1 MDVQLNRLGEPPHI
15 HLESY
20 EYLKDNLLK
29 CWCKLCTM
37 IEVKN
42 LWHVYNGKKAA
53 IRGVDLT
60 IGNEIVALVGP
71 NGSGKTTLAKHLNGL
86 LKPTKG
92 NVVVDGMDTREY
104 SVAELARVVGYVFQN
119 PENMFFEENVFKE
132 VSFGPKNLGLSED
145 EVETRVKWALKE
157 TNLEGYEDRSP
168 YSLSG
173 GEKQRLAIACIL
185 AMKPKYIILDEPTT
199 GLDEKNAGAIKR
211 IIRKLYSEGH
221 GILLITHEMDLV
233 LELAE
238 RVVLLYEGKKLFDG
252 AIKEFFDLDLRTYD
266 LDRPRLLDISERLG
280 MGFLRDINDFIN
292 SLGMIP

>member
-1 MDVQLNRLGEPPHI
+1 
-15 HLESY
+15 
-20 EYLKDNLLK
+20 
-29 CWCKLCTM
+29 M

-60 IGNEIVALVGP
+60 VGNEIVALVGP

-86 LKPTKG
+86 LKPTRG

-145 EVETRVKWALKE
+145 EVEARVKWALKE
-157 TNLEGYEDRSP
+157 TNLKGYEDRSP

-199 GLDEKNAGAIKR
+199 GLDEKNAEAIKR
-211 IIRKLYSEGH
+211 IIRNLYSEGH

-252 AIKEFFDLDLRTYD
+252 AVKKFFDLDLRAYD
-266 LDRPRLLDISERLG
+266 LDKPKLLDISERLG
-280 MGFLRDINDFIN
+280 MGFLRDINEFIN
-292 SLGMIP
+292 ALGMIP